1 MRRNASN
8 RIGKLQDPKAPLH
21 PSAGN
26 HSGRAVWNP
35 LCMTVCASCAVRRVL
50 GDNLGRLCNIL
61 MHMLE
66 PALRDCL
73 DDILAQHLRAA
84 NRPDLAQLN
93 LPAQTGLLFLN
104 SWRKSCRR
112 IWRVELFFSC
122 RMISLRARL

>member
-1 MRRNASN
+1 MRRNTSN
-8 RIGKLQDPKAPLH
+8 QIKTLQDPKAPLH

-50 GDNLGRLCNIL
+50 GRLCKIL
-61 MHMLE
+61 MHMVE

-104 SWRKSCRR
+104 SLRKSCRR
-112 IWRVELFFSC
+112 IWRVEFFFSC